1 MKDSWLC
8 PAVTLPHSDRI
19 VMSTDPGGQQKARGM
34 WAFFSAARSHA
45 RYSEFC
51 LSSGPKESALERKV
65 RVRSP
70 RRTLGSETHPEAE
83 RESEQSSQGKE
94 TLCAVTP
101 GDPRGGE
108 GRVQKN
114 STFGKDFPNPF
125 EVSRSWS
132 DVGFLVSRLI
142 SSLWYME
149 YVLFFQ
155 AKQAS

>member
-1 MKDSWLC
+1 MKDSWLR

-94 TLCAVTP
+94 TLCAITP

-108 GRVQKN
+108 KAGYRRIPH
-114 STFGKDFPNPF
+114 SERTFRTPLKSVALGLTSVF
-125 EVSRSWS
+125 W
-132 DVGFLVSRLI
+132 
-142 SSLWYME
+142 
-149 YVLFFQ
+149 
-155 AKQAS
+155 